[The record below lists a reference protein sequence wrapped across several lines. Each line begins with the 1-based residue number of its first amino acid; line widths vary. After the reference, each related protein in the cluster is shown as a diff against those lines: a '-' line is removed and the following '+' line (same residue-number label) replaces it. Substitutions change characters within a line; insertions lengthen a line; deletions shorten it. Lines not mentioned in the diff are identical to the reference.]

1 MVASEDMGVIEQ
13 QIAEWI
19 RTFVAFPDR
28 KLGKCVKVRLRHL
41 SVERK
46 PQGDIRD
53 FPVRLEDGA
62 EDEIDPLIHAIA
74 EAAQSDA
81 DQMKAG
87 LQQYAIYASYSN
99 EPNYQPRRVFR
110 VAASEEEF
118 ERDIAPSEPATEKG
132 LVAQTM
138 RHQEVTMKTFVMSL
152 GTLITT
158 QQREN
163 QRLVEQN
170 EKFAQQQV
178 DMMLLVQDTIDNSHN
193 RRLKEREADN
203 HLAMKESV
211 VGKLEAL
218 VPVIINRIAGKPV
231 LPEVDKSFMLMGSL
245 LESLSEEQ
253 QAQLLGGLTDAQRI
267 TLAEVLSE
275 YEQKKSKAMRA
286 PMSAS
291 PLAHQNRLPP
301 PNSPSREL
309 SVLDPP
315 VPTPPEIMS
324 MKERVAS
331 VVESPSPDPKIRKLE
346 ADAQAFA
353 DRFRSTLQSKKPTN
367 GEK

>member
-1 MVASEDMGVIEQ
+1 MVASEDRGVVEQ
-13 QIAEWI
+13 QISEWI
-19 RTFVAFPDR
+19 RVHVAFPDR
-28 KLGKCVKVRLRHL
+28 KLGKCSKVVLRHL
-41 SVERK
+41 NIERK
-46 PQGDIRD
+46 PQGDVHS
-53 FPVRLEDGA
+53 FPVHLEDGA
-62 EDEIDPLIHAIA
+62 EDEIDPLIHSIA

-87 LQQYAIYASYSN
+87 IQQYAIYAYYSG
-99 EPNYQPRRVFR
+99 ETNYVPRRVFR
-110 VAASEEEF
+110 VASTEEEF
-118 ERDIAPSEPATEKG
+118 ERDLSPSEPATEKG

-152 GTLITT
+152 GTLIST

-163 QRLVEQN
+163 QRLAEQN

-301 PNSPSREL
+301 PNAPSREL
-309 SVLDPP
+309 AVIDPP
-315 VPTPPEIMS
+315 SVPTPPEIMS

-331 VVESPSPDPKIRKLE
+331 VESPSPDPKIRKLE

-353 DRFRSTLQSKKPTN
+353 DRFRSTLQSKKPTT